1 MSDPA
6 NDVQT
11 PEWLPPSAAL
21 TRFQQGDTVLAL
33 GGAQIVEH
41 ARYGVHVGDIGIL
54 IPENTV
60 SEVLD
65 RSEIFSL
72 PNTASWVEGLINL
85 RGNVVPVFNLHVL
98 LGTGPV
104 VGARQMLLIMDK
116 GDNALGI
123 AIDGLP
129 APTPDSVQMDQRP
142 PLPEVLNKF
151 TASAFEHGEQ
161 VWLDVDI
168 RGLIKS
174 LSREI
179 AA

>member
-1 MSDPA
+1 MSDLA
-6 NDVQT
+6 NDAQT
-11 PEWLPPSAAL
+11 PEWLPPSTAL
-21 TRFQQGDTVLAL
+21 TRFQQGDTALAL
-33 GGAQIVEH
+33 GGAQLAEQV
-41 ARYGVHVGDIGIL
+41 RYGVQVGGIGIL
-54 IPENTV
+54 VPENTV

-85 RGNVVPVFNLHVL
+85 RGNVVPIFNLHSL
-98 LGTGPV
+98 FGTAPV

-116 GDNALGI
+116 GENTLGV

-129 APTPDSVQMDQRP
+129 APTPDIVQMDQRP
-142 PLPEVLNKF
+142 ELPEMLKNF
-151 TASAFEHGEQ
+151 TASAFEHGEH
-161 VWLDVDI
+161 VWLQVDL

-174 LSREI
+174 LSREM

>member
-1 MSDPA
+1 MSEPA
-6 NDVQT
+6 NDAHT

-21 TRFQQGDTVLAL
+21 TRFKQGDTVLAL

-41 ARYGVHVGDIGIL
+41 VRYAVHVGGIGIL
-54 IPENTV
+54 IPESTV

-85 RGNVVPVFNLHVL
+85 RGNVVPVFSLHAL
-98 LGTGPV
+98 FGTDPV
-104 VGARQMLLIMDK
+104 VGARQMLLIIDK
-116 GDNALGI
+116 GENALGI

-129 APTPDSVQMDQRP
+129 ALAPDSVEMDQRP

-151 TASAFEHGEQ
+151 TDSAFEHGGQ
-161 VWLDVDI
+161 VWLEVDI

-174 LSREI
+174 LSREM